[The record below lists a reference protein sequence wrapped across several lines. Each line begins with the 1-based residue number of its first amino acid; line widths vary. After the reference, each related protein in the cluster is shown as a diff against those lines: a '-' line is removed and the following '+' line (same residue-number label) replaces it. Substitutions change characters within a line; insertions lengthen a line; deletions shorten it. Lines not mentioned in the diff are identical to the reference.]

1 MGLFSSIG
9 KAFKSAVSTLSKV
22 ADVVAPIAS
31 FIPGLNPVVTLAA
44 AGLKAVDG
52 LTDKPPNF
60 GKMFEGAMGLI
71 PGGALTKALG
81 PLGQGTAGQFAQQI
95 LGAAA
100 GEKGGGAGGLLGDV
114 LGKALGN
121 SAIGGPDS
129 PLGGLATQ
137 MFGELAGKLQSGPFQ
152 SELTDMI
159 TKLTGSKAGDILSA
173 DQILQALTQ
182 PTGNMVDRLIDGAVQ
197 QVPEY
202 LLRPEFQKLFEK
214 AASSV
219 IAEKDR
225 YSSGFEQR
233 SEPIIQIRPD

>member
-1 MGLFSSIG
+1 M
-9 KAFKSAVSTLSKV
+9 
-22 ADVVAPIAS
+22 VAPIAS

-81 PLGQGTAGQFAQQI
+81 PLGQGTAGQFAQQL

-100 GEKGGGAGGLLGDV
+100 GEKGGGTGGLLGDV

-121 SAIGGPDS
+121 SAIGGPDTF
-129 PLGGLATQ
+129 LGGLATK
-137 MFGELAGKLQSGPFQ
+137 MFGELAGKLQSSAFESQ
-152 SELTDMI
+152 LTDVI
-159 TKLTGSKAGDILSA
+159 SKLTGSKAGDILSA
-173 DQILQALTQ
+173 DAVLKALTS

-202 LLRPEFQKLFEK
+202 VLRPEYLKLFEN
-214 AASSV
+214 AISSTVADADRSSSRFEERQRPV
-219 IAEKDR
+219 IDL
-225 YSSGFEQR
+225 
-233 SEPIIQIRPD
+233 